1 MHAYRYP
8 AMEKRVGEIAAQIGF
23 TQISIS
29 SEVSPLMK
37 IVGRGDTTTVDAY
50 LSPILRRYVNRVAD
64 ELGAKTKYFICFLFK
79 IMSKLN

>member
-8 AMEKRVGEIAAQIGF
+8 YMEIRIGELAKSVGF

-64 ELGAKTKYFICFLFK
+64 ELGSKTK
-79 IMSKLN
+79 